1 MFYRHFQL
9 VNVATCMSINDVI
22 IQVRFE
28 SIGLKNQ
35 YKASKNAFVL
45 EYLNTEML
53 YSLLNID
60 KKKIR

>member
-1 MFYRHFQL
+1 
-9 VNVATCMSINDVI
+9 MSINDVI

-60 KKKIR
+60 KKNKDNSNHILEVEGNLY

>member
-1 MFYRHFQL
+1 
-9 VNVATCMSINDVI
+9 MSINDVI

-28 SIGLKNQ
+28 SICLKNQ

-60 KKKIR
+60 KKK

>member
-1 MFYRHFQL
+1 
-9 VNVATCMSINDVI
+9 MSINDVI

-60 KKKIR
+60 KKKKDNSNHILEVEGNLY